1 MEVSGSLAVKV
12 HFAEPESNKKSLEQ
26 RSVSTNLKNKNARLR
41 YLKTE
46 GNDEL
51 DFHKDMDRMREFFK
65 MKKPQDINA
74 QNIIKQNTNLEKFTA
89 AARNQNIEMRRVKL
103 DSLIKKT
110 SENREELMK
119 LKQKQTYLKAIKK
132 DVQKSLKYIIQT
144 NQAQKDKFHFMGTE
158 WRTGIAMMFIAKH
171 LSTLLKQGRERE
183 RIRRKRKLA
192 AVRIAMRFK
201 IFSWRKG
208 PTVPF
213 RTTVDIRS

>member
-1 MEVSGSLAVKV
+1 
-12 HFAEPESNKKSLEQ
+12 
-26 RSVSTNLKNKNARLR
+26 
-41 YLKTE
+41 
-46 GNDEL
+46 
-51 DFHKDMDRMREFFK
+51 